1 MKQLQSPNFFQCGT
15 KNTHVGFNSN
25 LLPLEGG
32 KHASETGGISW
43 QQGQDM

>member
-1 MKQLQSPNFFQCGT
+1 MKQFQSPNFFQCGT
-15 KNTHVGFNSN
+15 KNIHVGFNSN

-32 KHASETGGISW
+32 KRASETRGISW